1 MTSTINKKI
10 LIHYSFGGQKN
21 KNKNKEVLIT
31 SLAEFRIN
39 IYNFIKKTIF
49 HIICQRMHSAIPKI
63 FRLVQFDLWNKEM
76 FFFAV
81 PFVWFNGS
89 LI

>member
-10 LIHYSFGGQKN
+10 LIHYSSGGQKN

-39 IYNFIKKTIF
+39 IYNFIKKINISYYLPKNAF
-49 HIICQRMHSAIPKI
+49 SHSKDFWVGAIWPLK
-63 FRLVQFDLWNKEM
+63 
-76 FFFAV
+76 
-81 PFVWFNGS
+81 
-89 LI
+89 

>member
-10 LIHYSFGGQKN
+10 LSHYSFGGQKN

-39 IYNFIKKTIF
+39 IYNFIKKINISYYLPKNAF
-49 HIICQRMHSAIPKI
+49 SHSKD
-63 FRLVQFDLWNKEM
+63 F
-76 FFFAV
+76 
-81 PFVWFNGS
+81 
-89 LI
+89 